1 MLFNILDMD
10 NLILFNP
17 EQASENVQ
25 KQLLESAK
33 NYALQAELGFVGQEK
48 FWCKQ
53 AYGSMILEALS
64 SPFWLGNELE
74 NSLFNIY
81 QTIDFN

>member
-1 MLFNILDMD
+1 MD
-10 NLILFNP
+10 NLVLFDP
-17 EQASENVQ
+17 LQASENIQ
-25 KQLLESAK
+25 NRLLENAK
-33 NYALQAELGFVGQEK
+33 NYALQAELGFVGDEK

-64 SPFWLGNELE
+64 SPFWLGNDLQ
-74 NSLFNIY
+74 NSLLNIY